1 MFLTRSE
8 RDERRAPI
16 HRFSRRN
23 NVGARLALRANRGG
37 LRTSV
42 KQRPVSQRARARD
55 IAHISPER
63 RQNQSNRSID
73 DDDASIVRRM
83 CAQESINR

>member
-8 RDERRAPI
+8 RDERRAAI

-23 NVGARLALRANRGG
+23 DGGARLALRANRGR

-42 KQRPVSQRARARD
+42 KQR
-55 IAHISPER
+55 
-63 RQNQSNRSID
+63 
-73 DDDASIVRRM
+73 
-83 CAQESINR
+83 